1 MSADSLSLIAGTILS
16 LAFSYVPG
24 LHDRFEPLDAT
35 RKRLILLG
43 LLVACAGIAFGLG
56 CFGWG
61 DSWGIQISC
70 DRTGLAGLMEQTMLA
85 IIANQSIYAISPRRL
100 EVYHE
105 QSRS

>member
-56 CFGWG
+56 CLGWG
-61 DSWGIQISC
+61 DLWGIQISC
-70 DRTGLAGLMEQTMLA
+70 DRTGLTGLMEQTVLA

-100 EVYHE
+100 EV
-105 QSRS
+105 